1 MKKYVT
7 AKSVFAMLMM
17 MLIMF
22 ASTSTAFASTNSN
35 LQEVSEGEANA
46 EVIEPR
52 LNETVI
58 RTFEASIPITFNA
71 TTTYQNPT
79 MYVSVTDNY
88 KSSNK
93 YTVEVTTPNG
103 GVYERVVTGNGVE
116 PKFRFSSPGQ
126 YSIYS
131 VIRTGTS
138 INQKVTI
145 KVRFANEL

>member
-22 ASTSTAFASTNSN
+22 ASTSTAFSSTNSN

-71 TTTYQNPT
+71 TTT
-79 MYVSVTDNY
+79 
-88 KSSNK
+88 
-93 YTVEVTTPNG
+93 
-103 GVYERVVTGNGVE
+103 
-116 PKFRFSSPGQ
+116 
-126 YSIYS
+126 
-131 VIRTGTS
+131 
-138 INQKVTI
+138 
-145 KVRFANEL
+145 